1 MKRMKRDTG
10 PFTDLKNGRGEI
22 PFWMFLFSQQ
32 KGDEVISWNWGQG
45 GDNGLSSEEKI

>member
-22 PFWMFLFSQQ
+22 PFWMFLFPQQ
-32 KGDEVISWNWGQG
+32 KGDEVISRNWGQG